1 MRMWSGTKHTGGSML
16 PRGIGCGA
24 TRAAGAAGAVS
35 AQNQPMI
42 KCSTEEE
49 LDREKEVM
57 EGICCWPARGGGS
70 RGTKDLEQGPR
81 RHSSRNALSNC
92 RAPIGSLLLNV

>member
-1 MRMWSGTKHTGGSML
+1 MHAHDKHTGGFTS
-16 PRGIGCGA
+16 PAGIGCGA
-24 TRAAGAAGAVS
+24 TGAAGAEGVVS

-49 LDREKEVM
+49 LDREKEAM